1 MELNME
7 EMGIK
12 GKHKS
17 ILINE
22 IGVDRFTNPT
32 FVCLFGEETTFF
44 FVSKLEFFSAA
55 FLLFTLI
62 PEKYLNDAVK
72 RFHT

>member
-22 IGVDRFTNPT
+22 IGVNRFTNPT
-32 FVCLFGEETTFF
+32 FVCLFGEGKLFF
-44 FVSKLEFFSAA
+44 FRNLNFSLAA